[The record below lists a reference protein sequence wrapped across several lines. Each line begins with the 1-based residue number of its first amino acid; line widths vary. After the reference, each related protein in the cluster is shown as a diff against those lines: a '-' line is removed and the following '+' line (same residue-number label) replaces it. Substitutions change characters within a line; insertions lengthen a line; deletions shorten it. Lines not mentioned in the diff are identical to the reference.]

1 LPGTPVTKHDRTR
14 ELKLDA
20 PQARNYRKLTVT
32 RGGEVVTTMLGG
44 CRPAL
49 IPKFELAGAAG

>member
-1 LPGTPVTKHDRTR
+1 VTKHDWTR

-20 PQARNYRKLTVT
+20 PQARNYRKLTVA
-32 RGGEVVTTMLGG
+32 RGGEVVATMLGG